1 MNGNNPN
8 RTAGQKLKADA
19 QKPEAG
25 GRGANAEKLKVEMLK
40 GQRDFGESPK
50 PTRETRVLPVEG
62 LLTRR
67 DFAARCQVDVRTVER
82 WQAEGVVPFI
92 KVRDVVRFHWPTTI
106 AHLLAH
112 FTVLHDGEEQG
123 AKAET
128 LKR

>member
-1 MNGNNPN
+1 MNGNNQN
-8 RTAGQKLKADA
+8 RMAGPKLKANA
-19 QKPEAG
+19 QKPELGVLHVNFPGNVVAAPL
-25 GRGANAEKLKVEMLK
+25 AN
-40 GQRDFGESPK
+40 
-50 PTRETRVLPVEG
+50 LPSLLG

-92 KVRDVVRFHWPTTI
+92 KVREIVRFHWPTCE

-112 FTVLHDGEEQG
+112 FTVLHDGEGQG

-128 LKR
+128 LKN